1 MIWFLIIFLFLILLL
16 LWLPLEVLVDTEVD
30 LYMARWRGIFAL
42 RATPESGKWRI
53 FYRVFFWEKEY
64 VFSKKAPKKVEATP
78 KKEKKPAKKR
88 KRPSLKFL
96 GILFRQLLKALHF
109 KKLYI
114 NLDTDDYVLNAWLYP
129 VFWAG
134 STHNRELLINFRGQQ
149 EVAIHL
155 QTRLIALS
163 GAALRA
169 YWQYRSK
176 IKSTA

>member
-1 MIWFLIIFLFLILLL
+1 MIWILLIFFLILLLL
-16 LWLPLEVLVDTEVD
+16 LWLPLEVLVDTEED

-42 RATPESGKWRI
+42 RTTPESGKWRI
-53 FYRVFFWEKEY
+53 FYRVLFWEKEY
-64 VFSKKAPKKVEATP
+64 IFSKKTPKKVETAP

-134 STHNRELLINFRGQQ
+134 STHNRQLLINFRGQQ
-149 EVAIHL
+149 EAALHL
-155 QTRLIALS
+155 QTRLITLS

-169 YWQYRSK
+169 YFKYRSVK
-176 IKSTA
+176 HT